1 MAVTTCESLISQDIA
16 IACAD
21 QVTKGLES
29 DGIIINRADIDFSKT
44 QFDESN
50 PCIIKQLVL
59 KKGKKAYAIRQEGN
73 NPFTGTKTEL
83 NVGTYRNTW
92 NSEVAIVVLANT
104 PDVCA
109 NIVDGLANGK
119 YVAILRNVS
128 KGADGK
134 GEFQVYGYAQGLKAS
149 AGTNEKYSDDTE
161 GGWLITLQEEQAPK
175 AAYFFY
181 NTSTEATT
189 AAYESLKTESQV
201 E

>member
-16 IACAD
+16 VACAD

-29 DGIIINRADIDFSKT
+29 DGIIINRGDIDFSKT
-44 QFDESN
+44 VFDEDN

-59 KKGKKAYAIRQEGN
+59 KKGKKAYAIRQDGN
-73 NPFTGTKTEL
+73 TPFTGTKTEL

-92 NSEVAIVVLANT
+92 NSEVAIIVLANT

-119 YVAILRNVS
+119 YVVILRNIS

-161 GGWLITLQEEQAPK
+161 GGWLITLQEEKAPK
-175 AAYFFY
+175 AAYFLF
-181 NTSTEATT
+181 NTDTETTT
-189 AAYESLKTESQV
+189 AAYEALLTSGE
-201 E
+201 